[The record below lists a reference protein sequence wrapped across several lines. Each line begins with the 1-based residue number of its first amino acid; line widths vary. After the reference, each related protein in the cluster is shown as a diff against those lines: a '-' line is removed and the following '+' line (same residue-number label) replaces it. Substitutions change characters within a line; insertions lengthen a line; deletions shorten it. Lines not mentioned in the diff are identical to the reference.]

1 MWLRVRLTGQAQ
13 KALHRLHEASRVTY
27 ETTRTALKPRFVP
40 DSRQVRYYAELRQL
54 LKVRA
59 RALYSAPHPHI
70 TELRS
75 LFGFLRIARN
85 PLLQKLANSST

>member
-13 KALHRLHEASRVTY
+13 KAIHRLHEASRVTY
-27 ETTRTALKPRFVP
+27 ETTRTALKAP

-59 RALYSAPHPHI
+59 RTLYSAPHPHI
-70 TELRS
+70 TEL
-75 LFGFLRIARN
+75 
-85 PLLQKLANSST
+85 PEPD